1 MPDVAD
7 DVIAITGVLSRYSM
21 AMDLRQWELMDQV
34 FTPDG
39 EIFFQRS
46 PTATQC
52 PRRGA
57 DPGLDRVLF
66 IYPSCQHHRHGGR

>member
-1 MPDVAD
+1 MPGVAEDV
-7 DVIAITGVLSRYSM
+7 VAITAVLSRYSM

-46 PTATQC
+46 PTAAERS
-52 PRRGA
+52 RRGA
-57 DPGLDRVLF
+57 DPGIDRMLF
-66 IYPSCQHHRHGGR
+66 VYPSCQYHRHGGC